1 MTYLPKRRALRGFG
15 DDPAPTDFNINADVP
30 DGSDPGTSVQI
41 TVYDDDSGLLTY
53 PTGLSSTANWVTST
67 SGVCK
72 PANAATLSAAKDFQR
87 AINRC
92 LDKLSTT
99 KLTVDGAI
107 GAGTMGALT
116 TISNST
122 SAGAY
127 SLGPSNVNWGGGCTV
142 VVAQIDVL
150 TARLNQLADWLGAP
164 SSVGSPA
171 PSATPTYVNPATGQ
185 PQTQGLTDSLTDFFQ
200 NMSTM
205 EQAGVA
211 ALAVGIGYFAV
222 TSFGKKKKK

>member
-15 DDPAPTDFNINADVP
+15 DDPADLNINADIP
-30 DGSDPGTSVQI
+30 DGSGPSADVQT

-53 PTGLSSTANWVTST
+53 PTGLSSAANWVTST

-99 KLTVDGAI
+99 KITVDGAI
-107 GAGTMGALT
+107 GSGTMGALS
-116 TISNST
+116 TISSST

-127 SLGPSNVNWGGGCTV
+127 SLGPSSVNWGGGCTV

-150 TARLNQLADWLGAP
+150 TTRLNQLADWLGAP

-171 PSATPTYVNPATGQ
+171 PSSTPTFVNPVTGQ
-185 PQTQGLTDSLTDFFQ
+185 PQQQGMTDSLTDFFQ

-205 EQAGVA
+205 EQAGIA
-211 ALAVGIGYFAV
+211 ALAVGIGYFAF
-222 TSFGKKKKK
+222 TSFGKKK